1 MNPGPEATKPHKGV
15 RVDPETPKIANKRVD
30 TKYGTANHMWLAGG
44 TSYGK
49 DGVYWLSIL
58 ISDRLQTV
66 PGIPLKRKRGIHKS
80 RQENHMWFAGGEGHA
95 KKMNNNMPNYV
106 RGA

>member
-1 MNPGPEATKPHKGV
+1 
-15 RVDPETPKIANKRVD
+15 
-30 TKYGTANHMWLAGG
+30 MWLAGG

-49 DGVYWLSIL
+49 HGVYWLSIL

-66 PGIPLKRKRGIHKS
+66 PVISLKRKRGIHKS

-95 KKMNNNMPNYV
+95 KQLMV
-106 RGA
+106 HVLE